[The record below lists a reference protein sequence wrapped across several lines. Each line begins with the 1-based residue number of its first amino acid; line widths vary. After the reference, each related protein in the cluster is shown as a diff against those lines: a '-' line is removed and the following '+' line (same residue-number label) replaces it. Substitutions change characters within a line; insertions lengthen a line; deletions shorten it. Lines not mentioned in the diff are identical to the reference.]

1 MVLLTSDVPQFGE
14 LRFKSE
20 EDAKHQLTEVISYL
34 KKDIRK
40 LAEIVREQNL
50 TERELYER
58 LELLRAVIQTFCQS
72 IS

>member
-1 MVLLTSDVPQFGE
+1 MLLTSGVPQFGE
-14 LRFKSE
+14 LRFRCE
-20 EDAKHQLTEVISYL
+20 EDAKHQLTEIISYL

-50 TERELYER
+50 TERELFER
-58 LELLRAVIQTFCQS
+58 LELLRAVIQTFCQT